1 MKRILIVDDDPDM
14 RKAIKRLLHSMG
26 GDYEI
31 HEAGD
36 GVEAVRTIK
45 EVHFHLVILDI
56 KVPSQDGYDVCR
68 ALRKKSRMVK
78 IIAISGFSKLIEG
91 ATIVALG
98 ANCYLEKPFDN
109 EDFKTKVKELL
120 AGGSLPGASA

>member
-1 MKRILIVDDDPDM
+1 MKRILIIDDDPDM
-14 RKAIKRLLHSMG
+14 RNAIKRLLVSVNR
-26 GDYEI
+26 DYEI

-36 GVEAVRTIK
+36 GIEAAQKIK
-45 EVHFHLVILDI
+45 EIHFHLVILDI
-56 KVPSQDGYDVCR
+56 KVPPSDGYDLCHS
-68 ALRKKSRMVK
+68 LRKKSRMVK
-78 IIAISGFSKLIEG
+78 IMAVSGFSKLIEG

-120 AGGSLPGASA
+120 AAG